1 MLRLGAHPLAVG
13 WISRLVEESWV
24 CLPSA
29 TGADGPQL
37 PTRPPARLITA
48 MERSDRQ
55 KKRARSFERALN
67 SR

>member
-1 MLRLGAHPLAVG
+1 MLRLCARPLAVG

-37 PTRPPARLITA
+37 PTGPARLITA